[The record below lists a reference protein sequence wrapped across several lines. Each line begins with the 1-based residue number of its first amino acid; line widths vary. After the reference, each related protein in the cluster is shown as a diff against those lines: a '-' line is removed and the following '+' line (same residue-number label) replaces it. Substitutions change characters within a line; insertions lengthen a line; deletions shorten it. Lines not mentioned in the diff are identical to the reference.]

1 MNTVFAL
8 LFLYVLL
15 LGIVEFFRRI
25 RSLLSWLLR
34 RHGS

>member
-1 MNTVFAL
+1 MRAAFAL

-25 RSLLSWLLR
+25 RSVLSWLLR